1 MVVTFVDARFG
12 VAASEIHANV
22 HVRAL
27 RQDGYP
33 GILKKMQ

>member
-1 MVVTFVDARFG
+1 MAVAFVDARFG
-12 VAASEIHANV
+12 VAALAIHANV